1 MTYRDLVEQLG
12 ELDSNQLDME
22 IVLYDSDSGEYHKSV
37 EFNIS
42 NSVDDVDLEADQPY
56 FIFEA

>member
-22 IVLYDSDSGEYHKSV
+22 VVLYDSDSGEYHKSV

-42 NSVDDVDLEADQPY
+42 NSIDDVDLETDQPY